1 MNTTFLSNVTNMDT
15 STAPSAVSYGASWQT
30 LANTGISIFGVVTNL
45 VCFAVFMSP
54 KLKDQTYT
62 CMKVHTLVDLLY
74 LLIQTF
80 SIFLSCGSACRNRG
94 YSFVR
99 KSVLSLFGILSI
111 KHADLLQHLHRHIRD
126 HTALLAHS
134 QQELLVAHTV
144 QVHTHLPIA
153 RHHVFWD
160 SDILFGV
167 YLKKNIRPDGSVAYA
182 YASTE
187 FSRTRAYE
195 VISQLN
201 MIVRIVL
208 VIGILPAINFLLAF
222 LFKRHFDKKK
232 HLIMAS
238 RVSTNRVS
246 QGK

>member
-30 LANTGISIFGVVTNL
+30 LVNTGISIFGVMTNL

-54 KLKDQTYT
+54 TLKDRTYT
-62 CMKVHTLVDLLY
+62 CMMVHTLVDLLY
-74 LLIQTF
+74 LLIQAAM
-80 SIFLSCGSACRNRG
+80 IFLSCGSDCAGRSSTMLGRA
-94 YSFVR
+94 YFLYLIFY
-99 KSVLSLFGILSI
+99 LSSTLTYFNIFIVIYVTILRC
-111 KHADLLQHLHRHIRD
+111 LLILNKNFLSRIPCKYIL
-126 HTALLAHS
+126 TCL
-134 QQELLVAHTV
+134 LLVIMF
-144 QVHTHLPIA
+144 L
-153 RHHVFWD
+153 D
-160 SDILFGV
+160 SDILFARYIV
-167 YLKKNIRPDGSVAYA
+167 KYTLPDGSVAYT
-182 YASTE
+182 YGSTE

-201 MIVRIVL
+201 KIVRIVL